1 MKGLFIALEGS
12 EGTGKSTQR
21 ELLSKY
27 LKEKGF
33 TVVQTREP
41 GGTPLAEDIR
51 AMLLTPREEHVH
63 KKTELA
69 LFFAA
74 RVQHTEMVIK
84 PAIERGEIVICDRW
98 LDSTYAYQLAGRGIP
113 RNEIDK
119 LASWAVGDFRPNLTY
134 LFRLDPETGMARAA
148 ARGKPDRMEGELM
161 DFFHRVADGYMAQY
175 ELAPERY
182 GLIDASGTIGEV
194 WELVKGRMD
203 KLLEDT
209 RPKRHKSSEELKS
222 IVKFLR
228 P

>member
-84 PAIERGEIVICDRW
+84 PAIERGEIVICPD
-98 LDSTYAYQLAGRGIP
+98 Q
-113 RNEIDK
+113 NKE
-119 LASWAVGDFRPNLTY
+119 NN
-134 LFRLDPETGMARAA
+134 PE
-148 ARGKPDRMEGELM
+148 KE
-161 DFFHRVADGYMAQY
+161 
-175 ELAPERY
+175 
-182 GLIDASGTIGEV
+182 
-194 WELVKGRMD
+194 
-203 KLLEDT
+203 
-209 RPKRHKSSEELKS
+209 
-222 IVKFLR
+222 
-228 P
+228 